1 MLSFKTLRCMFKKM
15 RRYIFEPGISCFWR
29 CSKTD
34 MRISAFSSF
43 CLGQWRSH
51 KQTHMLVQKYI
62 FYYIFKDWITYFYFV
77 LIENSL
83 ILFSLEIW
91 LDNMWVWVSRTNAGK
106 QQAGDPNGKQ
116 NNIKLYNIWW
126 FFILNLFNIFN

>member
-1 MLSFKTLRCMFKKM
+1 MLSFKCLRKCDVIFLNQEFLAFGGVPKPTCVYLHSRASVLGNDAVTNKHTCMHVL
-15 RRYIFEPGISCFWR
+15 R
-29 CSKTD
+29 
-34 MRISAFSSF
+34 
-43 CLGQWRSH
+43 
-51 KQTHMLVQKYI
+51 YI
-62 FYYIFKDWITYFYFV
+62 FYYIFKDWITYFHFV
-77 LIENSL
+77 LIENSQ